1 MSQFYI
7 EDYYSEIIP
16 QFVNNLVTSA
26 SLKQSVYTQSC
37 YGPVAN

>member
-16 QFVNNLVTSA
+16 QFVNLVTSA
-26 SLKQSVYTQSC
+26 SLKQSFYTQSC